1 MFFDQQKVT
10 DFEPQTNSLFSIL
23 ESVEAVWGK
32 TDSSVCSHS
41 IIWRDVRTSLALAV
55 TSDGNIDKL
64 GNSDDWNFGV
74 QDDAEIKI
82 IICSIEKNI
91 KMAQEICFE
100 APEINMAS
108 E

>member
-32 TDSSVCSHS
+32 TGSSVCSPP
-41 IIWRDVRTSLALAV
+41 IIRRDVRTSLALAV

-64 GNSDDWNFGV
+64 GNSDD
-74 QDDAEIKI
+74 
-82 IICSIEKNI
+82 
-91 KMAQEICFE
+91 
-100 APEINMAS
+100 
-108 E
+108 